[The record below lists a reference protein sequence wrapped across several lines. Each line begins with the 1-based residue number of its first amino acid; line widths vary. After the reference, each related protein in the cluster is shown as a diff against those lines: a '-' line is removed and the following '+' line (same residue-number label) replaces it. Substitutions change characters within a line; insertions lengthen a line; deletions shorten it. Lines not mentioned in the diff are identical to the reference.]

1 MQRLFC
7 GGSSVPWEAHVR
19 YQSVNRESLLTCA
32 IAVSYNL
39 TKTLTRVLSLPLV
52 LHHSLAPS
60 LKRVKQRDPDSH
72 KYDSVPP
79 EVAFTAASVIVLK
92 MVYGLDGTSRYDMY
106 CLAWL
111 FIR

>member
-1 MQRLFC
+1 MLY
-7 GGSSVPWEAHVR
+7 S
-19 YQSVNRESLLTCA
+19 
-32 IAVSYNL
+32 L

-92 MVYGLDGTSRYDMY
+92 MVYGLDGTSRYDIVLPGVLVY
-106 CLAWL
+106 SSASSE
-111 FIR
+111 IAY